1 MTPIPNYL
9 DDPQQVLFWEFD
21 EFILLAIAF
30 GVGIMVNYLGVMLLS
45 GLVGIKFYRKIKDRQ
60 ADGFLLHV
68 VYWYGGVGSSE
79 SIPTSMPLA
88 FIRRFF

>member
-1 MTPIPNYL
+1 MREIPNYL
-9 DDPQQVLFWEFD
+9 DDPQQILFWEFD

-30 GVGIMVNYLGVMLLS
+30 GVGIMVNYLGVLIVS

-60 ADGFLLHV
+60 ANGFLLHAM
-68 VYWYGGVGSSE
+68 YWYAGLGSSE
-79 SIPTSMPLA
+79 TAPTSRPLS

>member
-1 MTPIPNYL
+1 MREIPNYL
-9 DDPQQVLFWEFD
+9 DDPQQILFWEFD

-30 GVGIMVNYLGVMLLS
+30 GVGIMVNYLGVLIVW

-60 ADGFLLHV
+60 ANGFLLHAM
-68 VYWYGGVGSSE
+68 YWYAGLSSSE
-79 SIPTSMPLA
+79 TAPTSRPLS

>member
-1 MTPIPNYL
+1 MREIPNYL
-9 DDPQQVLFWEFD
+9 DDPQQILFWDFD

-30 GVGIMVNYLGVMLLS
+30 GIGIMVNYLGVLIVS

-60 ADGFLLHV
+60 ANGFLLHAM
-68 VYWYGGVGSSE
+68 YWYASFGSSE
-79 SIPTSMPLA
+79 TAPTSRPLA

>member
-1 MTPIPNYL
+1 MRDIPNYL
-9 DDPQQVLFWEFD
+9 DDPHQILFWEFD

-30 GVGIMVNYLGVMLLS
+30 GVGIMVDYLGILILS

-60 ADGFLLHV
+60 ANGFLMHAL
-68 VYWYGGVGSSE
+68 YWYAGLGSSE
-79 SIPTSMPLA
+79 QLPTSLPLS